1 MAGSS
6 HIYKALDAMTL
17 SLDEQFAENGWCMPL
32 DAKFSKFVDYQFGTS
47 RDKLKLLET
56 FYDERFSEVILPELE
71 KSSLVLTAP
80 YDLMLKET
88 IQTYEL
94 GLFNICIPSL
104 FSIIESMLVFLAN
117 DGDPSKVRYISG
129 LDNTLEHVSK
139 KYSSGLYVQ
148 LSDIKKIIS
157 ELFKKIEFNTMNQSI
172 DLNRHESAHGRRVG
186 SYSKLDCL
194 KLLVLI
200 STIKSCYNN

>member
-1 MAGSS
+1 M
-6 HIYKALDAMTL
+6 
-17 SLDEQFAENGWCMPL
+17 
-32 DAKFSKFVDYQFGTS
+32 
-47 RDKLKLLET
+47 KLLES
-56 FYDERFSEVILPELE
+56 FYDENFSEVVLPELE
-71 KSSLVLTAP
+71 RSSLILIAP

-88 IQTYEL
+88 IQTYGL

-117 DGDPSKVRYISG
+117 DGDSSKVRYIAG
-129 LDNTLEHVSK
+129 LDNTLEYVSE
-139 KYSSGLYVQ
+139 KYSSGLYMQ
-148 LSDIKKIIS
+148 ISDINKVIS
-157 ELFKKIEFNTMNQSI
+157 KLFKKIEFNPINQSTE
-172 DLNRHESAHGRRVG
+172 LNRHESAHGRKVG